1 MRTVW
6 RAASQTVSGAVLLL
20 TVLAASNVALA
31 QPADPL
37 QQGGS
42 APPLANDGMSV
53 EPSRAGLSVA
63 DPRVEVS
70 LRPGAA
76 VDGGLRFT
84 YDGPAP
90 ATGQVSVVSYRIG
103 PDGPSVLPSGAGE
116 AYGAAGWTS
125 VDPTIL
131 VLRPATAETVRYRVQ
146 VPPGATPGD
155 YSALVLLAADPPGAR
170 VGVRLVVSVPGEAR
184 READLLTFEAQRQP
198 LRLLSYQIP
207 NRLPLFESGPIQF
220 RAQVQNR
227 GNVQATPTGKVE
239 LFDALG
245 NPFASLDLPSDR
257 ILPGDTGTFTAPWAS
272 PPVVGFFTARL
283 RLETGGSPSVAEER
297 LLVLPWQQVLA
308 AVLFVVL
315 LSLLLG
321 PRLSLPLRGRRRAS
335 SDAVLRSHVAK
346 YQEHRAAEPGPA
358 RSLDAAPGAAASPE
372 QVPPDPV
379 AALSEQADPSASRL
393 ASPGQRSEEAPLELL
408 RQGQKA
414 ARAGDRLVAYRLFVH
429 VLELDPDNE
438 EAWLWRAGTAEQ
450 PDEMVRCL
458 TRVLEINPDNPRAR
472 RGLAE
477 VQERLAG
484 GVQGPA

>member
-6 RAASQTVSGAVLLL
+6 RAASQTMSGVVLLL
-20 TVLAASNVALA
+20 TIFAASNVALA

-37 QQGGS
+37 QQGGA
-42 APPLANDGMSV
+42 APPPGGEGVGVDSA
-53 EPSRAGLSVA
+53 RAGLSVA

-70 LRPGAA
+70 LQPGAA
-76 VDGGLRFT
+76 VEGELRFT
-84 YDGPAP
+84 YDGSAP
-90 ATGQVSVVSYRIG
+90 STGQVSVVSYRIG
-103 PDGPSVLPSGAGE
+103 PDGPSVLPPGAGE

-131 VLRPATAETVRYRVQ
+131 VLRPATAETVHYRVQ
-146 VPPGATPGD
+146 VPPGVAPGD

-184 READLLTFEAQRQP
+184 RAADLLAFEAQRQP

-207 NRLPLFESGPIQF
+207 NRLPLFEGGPIQF

-227 GNVQATPTGKVE
+227 GNVQFAANGTVQI
-239 LFDALG
+239 FDALG
-245 NPFASLDLPSDR
+245 NPFASLDLPVDR
-257 ILPGDTGTFTAPWAS
+257 VLPGDTGTFTAPWAS
-272 PPVVGFFTARL
+272 PPAVGFFTARL
-283 RLETGGSPSVAEER
+283 SLETGGAPSVAEER

-315 LSLLLG
+315 LGLLLG

-346 YQEHRAAEPGPA
+346 YQEHQAAETAPA
-358 RSLDAAPGAAASPE
+358 RSLDAAPGGAVSPE
-372 QVPPDPV
+372 QAPPDPV
-379 AALSEQADPSASRL
+379 AVSSERADPSAGRL
-393 ASPGQRSEEAPLELL
+393 TSSGQGSELAPLELL
-408 RQGQKA
+408 RQGREA

-429 VLELDPDNE
+429 VLELDPDSE

-484 GVQGPA
+484 RVQESA